1 MPGPCSSRCSRRLRR
16 CALWARS
23 TSEHRQQTL
32 QRWKAKGST
41 SFWLNRSL
49 ADAWYAHPPPSN
61 ACVLTLCLL
70 IDSLSSQEI
79 FWSGDEQWFAGVVES
94 YNEVSKKHR
103 IVYDDG
109 DNKEHDL
116 LSTKESYR
124 FIDTR
129 SEC

>member
-1 MPGPCSSRCSRRLRR
+1 M
-16 CALWARS
+16 
-23 TSEHRQQTL
+23 
-32 QRWKAKGST
+32 
-41 SFWLNRSL
+41 
-49 ADAWYAHPPPSN
+49 
-61 ACVLTLCLL
+61 CLL
-70 IDSLSSQEI
+70 IDSVSSQEI

-109 DNKEHDL
+109 DNKAHDL